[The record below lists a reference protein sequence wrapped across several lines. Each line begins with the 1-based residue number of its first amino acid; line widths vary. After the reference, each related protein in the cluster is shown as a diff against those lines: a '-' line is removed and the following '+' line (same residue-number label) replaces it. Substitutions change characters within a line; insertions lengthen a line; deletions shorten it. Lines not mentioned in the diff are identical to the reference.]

1 MMSFNFLSLDES
13 FAFFKIINF
22 TRGNPLYFFLLLTL
36 LSCSTNEKDITL
48 NAKETLSF
56 NFESKPE
63 NIHTIGLIENA
74 EIIPLQGR
82 EFLGTINKIVSH
94 NGLLYFLDKNNQS
107 VSVYDTTG
115 LFVNKIQHFG
125 RGANE
130 YSQLVDI
137 VVDAKKNQVKL
148 LSRIDRKVFTYSA
161 DGKTLFAKD
170 RLPKAFTNIVYDE
183 YGYWAFSANFLNAET
198 SKNLWQ
204 LDSSYNIK
212 AGFLDIN
219 PGLASYALANIH
231 HFSKFQNNYYYHE
244 MMNNIVYKLM
254 RNEDPIPYYRFDFG
268 NKNWPKQINNL
279 AAVDDMSLEEKEKF
293 IQSIDIFQ
301 ETEKFLIAKVLS
313 GGQILL
319 CVYNKVDKKSHIAT
333 LDPYTGKYFFSFGDI
348 IGIDERAIYT
358 LVSADAIQKFMK
370 GKDDYNDFESKYPKQ
385 IAQLRERFKHLKFDD
400 NSNPFLVT
408 YAID

>member
-1 MMSFNFLSLDES
+1 MISFNLLDPNKSCVFLKRIALTKSKL
-13 FAFFKIINF
+13 FYLFC
-22 TRGNPLYFFLLLTL
+22 LLAVFG
-36 LSCSTNEKDITL
+36 CSNNEKDITL
-48 NAKETLSF
+48 NTKEVISF

-63 NIHTIGLIENA
+63 NIHTIGLIKNA
-74 EIIPLQGR
+74 EIIPLLGR
-82 EFLGTINKIVSH
+82 EFLGTINKIVSD
-94 NGLLYFLDKNNQS
+94 NGLLYFFDKNNQS
-107 VSVYDTTG
+107 VSIYDTTG
-115 LFVNKIQHFG
+115 VFINKIQHFG
-125 RGANE
+125 RAANE
-130 YSQLVDI
+130 YSQLVD
-137 VVDAKKNQVKL
+137 VFADAKKNQVKL

-161 DGKTLFAKD
+161 DGKTLLAKD
-170 RLPKAFTNIVYDE
+170 RVPKAFTNIVYDE

-212 AGFLDIN
+212 AGFFDIN
-219 PGLASYALANIH
+219 PAFASYALGNIH
-231 HFSKFQNNYYYHE
+231 PFSKFQSNYYYIE
-244 MMNNIVYKLM
+244 MMNNIVYKLI

-293 IQSIDIFQ
+293 IQSINIFQ
-301 ETEKFLIAKVLS
+301 ETEKFLIAKVLL

-319 CVYNKVDKKSHIAT
+319 CVYNKVDKKSHITT
-333 LDPYTGKYFFSFGDI
+333 LDPYAGKYFFSFGDI
-348 IGIDERAIYT
+348 IGIDEKAIYT
-358 LVSADAIQKFMK
+358 LVSADAVQKFIK

-408 YAID
+408 YEID